1 MKWITSLTL
10 AVCLP
15 AVFAAPAI
23 FAAPPV
29 PRPANE
35 FRIVAPSGK
44 PVKLSDFRGKVVLLQ
59 FLYTTCSHCQATA
72 RMLSK
77 LQEEL
82 GPRGFQVLG
91 VAFNAEAQERPV
103 AIDEFIKGNSLGFPV
118 GSASPDTVLGYLGAS
133 VMERF
138 VVPQIMV
145 IDRHGTIRAQS
156 ELLGSAE
163 LQDESYLRSFLGGL
177 LNDRTSTSAQA
188 NRRRRP

>member
-1 MKWITSLTL
+1 MKWMAPLSL
-10 AVCLP
+10 AVCLSP
-15 AVFAAPAI
+15 AVFAG
-23 FAAPPV
+23 PPV

-35 FRIVAPSGK
+35 FRIVSPSGK
-44 PVKLSDFRGKVVLLQ
+44 PVKLSDYRGKVVLLQ

-77 LQEEL
+77 LQEEF
-82 GPRGFQVLG
+82 GPRGLQVLG
-91 VAFNAEAQERPV
+91 VAFNQDAQERPAMV
-103 AIDEFIKGNSLGFPV
+103 DEFMKSNSLAFPV

-145 IDRHGTIRAQS
+145 IDRHGVVRAQS

-163 LQDESYLRSFLGGL
+163 LQDESYLRSLLGGL
-177 LNDRTSTSAQA
+177 LHDAVSTSA
-188 NRRRRP
+188 NRRRP

>member
-1 MKWITSLTL
+1 MKWIASVTL
-10 AVCLP
+10 AVCLSP
-15 AVFAAPAI
+15 AVFAG
-23 FAAPPV
+23 PPV

-35 FRIVAPSGK
+35 FRIVSPSGK
-44 PVKLSDFRGKVVLLQ
+44 PVKLSDYRGKVVLLQ

-77 LQEEL
+77 LQEEF
-82 GPRGFQVLG
+82 GPRGLQVLG
-91 VAFNAEAQERPV
+91 VAFNQDAQERPAMV
-103 AIDEFIKGNSLGFPV
+103 DEFMKSNSLAFPV

-145 IDRHGTIRAQS
+145 IDRHGVVRAQS
-156 ELLGSAE
+156 QLLGSAE

-177 LNDRTSTSAQA
+177 LHDAVSTSA
-188 NRRRRP
+188 NRRRQ

>member
-1 MKWITSLTL
+1 MKWITSIALVVSLMSVT
-10 AVCLP
+10 
-15 AVFAAPAI
+15 FGGPAI
-23 FAAPPV
+23 

-35 FRIVAPSGK
+35 FRIVDPSGK
-44 PVKLSDFRGKVVLLQ
+44 TVKLSDCHGKVVVMQ

-91 VAFNAEAQERPV
+91 VAFNPEAQERPGIV
-103 AIDEFIKGNSLGFPV
+103 DEFLRSNNLDFPV
-118 GSASPDTVLGYLGAS
+118 GSASPDAVLAYLGAS

-138 VVPQIMV
+138 VVPQIV
-145 IDRHGTIRAQS
+145 IVDRRGVIRAQS

-163 LQDESYLRSFLGGL
+163 LQDESYLRSFVGGL
-177 LNDRTSTSAQA
+177 LKERVSTNATQD
-188 NRRRRP
+188 NRRRDR

>member
-1 MKWITSLTL
+1 MKWIASLTL

-15 AVFAAPAI
+15 AAVFAG
-23 FAAPPV
+23 PPI

-35 FRIVAPSGK
+35 FRMVGASGK
-44 PVKLSDFRGKVVLLQ
+44 PVKLSDYRGKVVLLQ

-77 LQEEL
+77 LQGEL
-82 GPRGFQVLG
+82 GPHGLQVLG
-91 VAFNAEAQERPV
+91 VAFNQDAQERP
-103 AIDEFIKGNSLGFPV
+103 AMIDEFMKGNNLAFPV
-118 GSASPDTVLGYLGAS
+118 GSAAPDTVLGYLGAS

-145 IDRHGTIRAQS
+145 VDRHGVVRAQS
-156 ELLGSAE
+156 ELTGSAE

-177 LNDRTSTSAQA
+177 LKEPVATSA
-188 NRRRRP
+188 RK